1 MNRLETAKTL
11 LAKTFANWS
20 QDNVPRLA
28 AAFSFYAVLSIAPVL
43 VLAVT
48 AASLILTNV
57 DVQHQLLE
65 QVRQF
70 AGGSDSV
77 VQLLKDLI
85 KNTQKEGAGTIAAII
100 SFVVTFFSAS
110 NLFLQLQDTVNSIW
124 GIRQSGSMIR
134 QWIVTRILAFLA
146 VAVFGAL
153 MIAWLGLDSWLSWV
167 ARHTPGFNVGP
178 LLSLLG
184 AAVFFTL
191 ALAIAY
197 KGMPKGK
204 VAWRDVWPG
213 AVTAAVG
220 LALSKLAF
228 SAYFAYANVAAAYG
242 AAGSLIVLL
251 LWIYYSSQIFFFG
264 LEVTY
269 TYAKEFGSLKG
280 QNPGDLE
287 FS

>member
-1 MNRLETAKTL
+1 MNRVATAKTL
-11 LAKTFANWS
+11 LMKTFANWS

-48 AASLILTNV
+48 VASIILTNV
-57 DVQHQLLE
+57 NVQEQLFRT
-65 QVRQF
+65 VKDF
-70 AGGSDSV
+70 AGGSESV

-85 KNTQKEGAGTIAAII
+85 KNAQKGGTGTIATII
-100 SFVVTFFSAS
+100 SFLVTFFSAS
-110 NLFLQLQDTVNSIW
+110 NLFLQLQDTVNTIW
-124 GIRQSGSMIR
+124 GIQQRGPMIK
-134 QWIVTRILAFLA
+134 QFITTRILAFVA

-167 ARHTPGFNVGP
+167 ARHTPGFDIGP
-178 LLSLLG
+178 LLSLVG
-184 AAVFFTL
+184 AAAFFTL
-191 ALAIAY
+191 ALGIAY
-197 KGMPKGK
+197 KGMPKGR

-213 AVTAAVG
+213 AGIAATG
-220 LALSKLAF
+220 IALSKLAF

-242 AAGSLIVLL
+242 AAGSLVVLL
-251 LWIYYSSQIFFFG
+251 LWIYYTSQIFFFG

-280 QNPGDLE
+280 RNPGDLQY
-287 FS
+287 S